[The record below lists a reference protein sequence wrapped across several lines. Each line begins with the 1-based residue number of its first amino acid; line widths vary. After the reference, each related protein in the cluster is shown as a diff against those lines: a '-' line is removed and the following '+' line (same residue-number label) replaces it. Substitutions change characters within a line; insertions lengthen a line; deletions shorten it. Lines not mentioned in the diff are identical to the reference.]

1 MADAVEPPPAP
12 RPRRSRW
19 RQLWIVRRIESLW
32 QSTREMAQRPG
43 TIGTRLRDAA
53 IEIWSSRGGGFYG
66 LGYLVTFVVLEVQAF
81 VSGFETSDITTFLE
95 MELLQMLFR
104 FAWQSVLNSFI
115 ALVWPAFVIQY
126 LQGWGIVALIAG
138 GWLYGRLV
146 APYVGKLGVQVK
158 KRDSKRRRGRRRRHR
173 RGRGSAR
180 GRARSPNEASSRDEE
195 ARAQPR
201 EGDTR

>member
-1 MADAVEPPPAP
+1 MADAGPPPAA
-12 RPRRSRW
+12 PRRRRSHW
-19 RQLWIVRRIESLW
+19 RRLWIVRRIESLW
-32 QSTREMAQRPG
+32 QSTREIVQRPG

-81 VSGFETSDITTFLE
+81 VSGFETSDVTTFLE
-95 MELLQMLFR
+95 TEVLQVLFR

-126 LQGWGIVALIAG
+126 LQGWGIVALLAG

-146 APYVGKLGVQVK
+146 APFVGKLGVQVK
-158 KRDSKRRRGRRRRHR
+158 KRDSKRRRGKRRRRR
-173 RGRGSAR
+173 SGADRGQ
-180 GRARSPNEASSRDEE
+180 ARSHSEE
-195 ARAQPR
+195 
-201 EGDTR
+201 EET